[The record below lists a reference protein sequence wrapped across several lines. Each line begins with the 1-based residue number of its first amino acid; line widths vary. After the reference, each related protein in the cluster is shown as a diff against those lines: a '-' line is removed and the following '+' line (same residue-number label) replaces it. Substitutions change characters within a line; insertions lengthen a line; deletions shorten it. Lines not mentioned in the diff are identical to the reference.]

1 MNDEPFDFIYSSKDT
16 PIRWW
21 TTCEDQHEHLQT
33 LAIKLFAIVPSQA
46 FCECNFSTLKW
57 LYGQQ
62 RTCLDTER
70 LESMAKIYM
79 YYISKIR
86 KELQFYGKDLTDEQ
100 LHTSALAETT
110 YAEMDNVDEL
120 FLFDTS
126 ETNTPT
132 SQATNLLIEDIIN
145 LTIISDFHEVQED
158 NRLQNSVN
166 ISNMNFNP
174 EDLVNSLLNE

>member
-1 MNDEPFDFIYSSKDT
+1 
-16 PIRWW
+16 
-21 TTCEDQHEHLQT
+21 
-33 LAIKLFAIVPSQA
+33 
-46 FCECNFSTLKW
+46 
-57 LYGQQ
+57 
-62 RTCLDTER
+62 
-70 LESMAKIYM
+70 M

-100 LHTSALAETT
+100 LRTSALAETT
-110 YAEMDNVDEL
+110 YAEMGNVDEL

-126 ETNTPT
+126 ETNTST

-145 LTIISDFHEVQED
+145 LTIISDFHEVQEN